1 LGLCWGVYGPIIDAF
16 RSSLW
21 DELAGLSS
29 WELPWCI
36 GDNFNV
42 TRFLAERLRDVR
54 LNAAMLEFSDF
65 IFEQG
70 LMDIPLAKG
79 SFTWFNNQENPS
91 WSHELISFFFYSL
104 YSWTT
109 AFLAP
114 FVISFNDFF
123 ILFSSS

>member
-1 LGLCWGVYGPIIDAF
+1 
-16 RSSLW
+16 
-21 DELAGLSS
+21 LAGLSS